1 MGTPADLVREQGAA
15 TLEDAFITVLEA
27 EAGHEAQPVVS
38 SGEETLPSE
47 SPFRIAHSGLFGWL
61 AFTWAFA
68 RREGLELLRD
78 PLRLGF
84 ALAGPLLLL
93 AIAAYSISFDVNDV
107 RLLVVDHDRSASSRE
122 LVRHFEGSRYFRLLS
137 PDKSDGADDRMAERS
152 MIAGRAQMVLD
163 IPPGFGRDLA
173 AGRHPDLGVQIEG
186 SSPFPASNARAYA
199 DAILTGYQAEVLA
212 AHPETI
218 AADPA
223 LAPAN
228 GAGVGQAGLPLGWR
242 RAFPTIRNFAASMP
256 WHRACSCSR

>member
-1 MGTPADLVREQGAA
+1 LRPKPGTRRNL
-15 TLEDAFITVLEA
+15 
-27 EAGHEAQPVVS
+27 S
-38 SGEETLPSE
+38 SRRAKRLYSSE

-223 LAPAN
+223 LAPVAN